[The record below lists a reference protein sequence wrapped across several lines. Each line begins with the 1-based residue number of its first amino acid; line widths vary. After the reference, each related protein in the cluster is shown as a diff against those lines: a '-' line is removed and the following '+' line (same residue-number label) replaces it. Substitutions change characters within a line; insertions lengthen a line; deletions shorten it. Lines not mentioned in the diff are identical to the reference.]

1 MNNKS
6 AVICAIMIL
15 LLGLASCKKSNDNQ
29 LTEEVKQKISADS
42 GLRDK
47 PIDVQAAAG
56 VVTLSGTVEDI
67 TQWNAAAAHASSVKG
82 VKQVVN
88 NLQVTEPTDA
98 SQRQPVQQPPAL
110 QQPTQQKQATP
121 TQSAKAAL
129 PDAPSAAAPAPPQR
143 NPIPPGTPTPDV
155 IHQKIGAFVYPAKN
169 QLQDQQQYDEMD
181 CYNWAKSQTSI
192 DPMGP
197 PTPVQQVEKGDN
209 QAKGARLGGAARG
222 AAGGA
227 VVGAIAGDAGKGAAI
242 GATVGTMRGGRAVR
256 QGKAQAE
263 QDYQQ
268 AQVQA
273 QQQAAATD
281 KQKTATFKKAFAVC
295 VQGRGYSVQ

>member
-1 MNNKS
+1 MKRKVS
-6 AVICAIMIL
+6 GITLAMLLMIL
-15 LLGLASCKKSNDNQ
+15 GFAVGCAKPNDNQ
-29 LTEEVKQKISADS
+29 ITSEVQQRINADS
-42 GLRDK
+42 GLHDK
-47 PIDVQAAAG
+47 QIGVATAGG
-56 VVTLSGTVEDI
+56 VVTLSGTVDN
-67 TQWNAAAAHASSVKG
+67 TGQWNAAATYASSVKG

-88 NLQVTEPTDA
+88 NVQIAEPAGSTQMQA
-98 SQRQPVQQPPAL
+98 PTGAAPAGGAPAEPSTAA
-110 QQPTQQKQATP
+110 PT
-121 TQSAKAAL
+121 
-129 PDAPSAAAPAPPQR
+129 SAAAPAQR
-143 NPIPPGTPTPDV
+143 VPIPPGTPTPDV
-155 IHQKIGAFVYPAKN
+155 IHKKLTAFVYPAKN
-169 QLQDQQQYDEMD
+169 QAPDQQQYDEMD

-197 PTPVQQVEKGDN
+197 ATAVQQVEKGDN
-209 QAKGARLGGAARG
+209 QAQGARVTGAARG

-227 VVGAIAGDAGKGAAI
+227 VIGAITGNAGRGAAI

-281 KQKTATFKKAFAVC
+281 AQKIATFKKAFAVC

>member
-1 MNNKS
+1 MKTKAS
-6 AVICAIMIL
+6 VTALAMLVVI
-15 LLGLASCKKSNDNQ
+15 LGFGAGCGKPNDNQ
-29 LTEEVKQKISADS
+29 ITNEVQQRINADS

-47 PIDVQAAAG
+47 QISVASAGG
-56 VVTLSGTVEDI
+56 VVTLSGNVDNI
-67 TQWNAAAAHASSVKG
+67 TQSDAAASYASSVKG

-88 NLQVTEPTDA
+88 N
-98 SQRQPVQQPPAL
+98 VQIAEATG
-110 QQPTQQKQATP
+110 PTQMQAPARAASAGGAP
-121 TQSAKAAL
+121 TQSRTAA
-129 PDAPSAAAPAPPQR
+129 PTSTAAPAQR
-143 NPIPPGTPTPDV
+143 APIPPGTPTPDV
-155 IHQKIGAFVYPAKN
+155 IHKKLTAFVYPAKN
-169 QLQDQQQYDEMD
+169 QPPAQQQYDEMD
-181 CYNWAKSQTSI
+181 CYNWAKAQTSI

-197 PTPVQQVEKGDN
+197 PTPVQQVEKGEN
-209 QAKGARLGGAARG
+209 QAKGSRVRGAARG

-268 AQVQA
+268 AQAQA

-281 KQKTATFKKAFAVC
+281 AQRIATFKKAFAVC

>member
-1 MNNKS
+1 MKTKAS
-6 AVICAIMIL
+6 VTALAMLVVILGFGAGCA
-15 LLGLASCKKSNDNQ
+15 KPNDNQ
-29 LTEEVKQKISADS
+29 ITNEVQQRINADS

-47 PIDVQAAAG
+47 QIGVASAGG
-56 VVTLSGTVEDI
+56 VVTLSGNVDNI
-67 TQWNAAAAHASSVKG
+67 TQSGAAASYASSVKG

-88 NLQVTEPTDA
+88 NLQIAEA
-98 SQRQPVQQPPAL
+98 AGAAPVQAPAQAAQPAG
-110 QQPTQQKQATP
+110 
-121 TQSAKAAL
+121 AAASGGR
-129 PDAPSAAAPAPPQR
+129 APSTSAVAPPER
-143 NPIPPGTPTPDV
+143 APIPPGTPTPDL
-155 IHQKIGAFVYPAKN
+155 IHKTLTAFVYPAKN
-169 QLQDQQQYDEMD
+169 QPPDQQQYDEMD

-197 PTPVQQVEKGDN
+197 PTPVQQVEKADN
-209 QAKGARLGGAARG
+209 QAKGARVGGAARG

-227 VVGAIAGDAGKGAAI
+227 VIGAIAGDAGKGAAI

-268 AQVQA
+268 AQAQA

-281 KQKTATFKKAFAVC
+281 AQKIATFKKAFAVC